1 MDGVPELL
9 KRPEDEP
16 TYMGTRGPDVSG
28 IAAGIQTPDMREEQD
43 LRDAVNGRAYGSGD
57 PFLAMEGIVNG
68 DPIGLETF
76 NLGFFDDGTPA
87 IDIGSGLAIPI
98 EQSMWMALMNA
109 RMKTRDEIDQ
119 RVRFEA
125 KRQQAAEIV
134 QKTIR
139 AMPSINPELAN
150 GLMELTNL
158 DPDFAAEQLFRLGA
172 NAAFDNNRRQTND
185 IQALLMDVK
194 GEQTARAMFSPRKQ
208 MLSVEQQ
215 RAAGNK
221 FAMEPVEMDVPSIRD
236 QQVMAAMQAG
246 RTEHAAALSMMEF
259 FTRGGAARR
268 SRSARGL
275 NTTGLWDYTYEADGH
290 AGGNPS
296 LWWAMQMASDPM
308 WDSNGSRVDL
318 PVGTVKPEDVRA
330 YMARLQ
336 NWGTMNFGFS
346 QSDPTAT
353 QAAYNYIL
361 TKLIGGNAALHSN
374 AVHQQEAT
382 NTMVADQQVPLAKP
396 SPQNIPGQATTATP
410 SGIPID

>member
-1 MDGVPELL
+1 MDGIPELI
-9 KRPEDEP
+9 KRPEEDQA
-16 TYMGTRGPDVSG
+16 YMGTSGPDISG

-43 LRDAVNGRAYGSGD
+43 LRDAVTGRAFGDGD
-57 PFLAMEGIVNG
+57 PFLAMQGIVNG
-68 DPIGLETF
+68 DPVGMETF

-87 IDIGSGLAIPI
+87 IDIGSGNAIPI
-98 EQSMWMALMNA
+98 DQSMWMALMNS
-109 RMKTRDEIDQ
+109 RMQTRDEIQ
-119 RVRFEA
+119 KRTMFEV
-125 KRQQAAEIV
+125 KRQKATDII

-139 AMPSINPELAN
+139 AMPSLNPELAS
-150 GLMELTNL
+150 GLMELTNY
-158 DPDFAAEQLFRLGA
+158 DPDFAAEQVFRLGFN
-172 NAAFDNNRRQTND
+172 NAYDNNRRQTND
-185 IQALLMDVK
+185 VQALLMDVK

-208 MLSVEQQ
+208 TLTAEQQ
-215 RAAGNK
+215 RQAGNRL
-221 FAMEPVEMDVPSIRD
+221 AMEPIEVDVPSVRD
-236 QQVMAAMQAG
+236 QQVMAAMQSG

-259 FTRGGAARR
+259 FTRGGSARR

-308 WDSNGSRVDL
+308 WDSNGSRVDM
-318 PVGTVKPEDVRA
+318 PVGVVKPEDVRA

-336 NWGTMNFGFS
+336 NWATMNFGFS
-346 QSDPTAT
+346 ASDPVAT

-361 TKLIGGNAALHSN
+361 TKLIGGNSALHSN

-382 NTMVADQQVPLAKP
+382 NTIVADQDVPLAQP
-396 SPQNIPGQATTATP
+396 SPQNIKGKATTSTP